1 LRIKNIL
8 NSREHLRNIFQ
19 KNLTLEPSAISITS
33 SADEKF
39 LVKLMEKIEAG
50 IPESEYSVDTLE
62 KEMSISHTHFYRKV
76 KSLTGFSGKEL
87 LQNMRLKRAVDLLLQ
102 NKLRVS
108 EIAYMTGF
116 NDPRYFSKCF
126 KKKYGMTPS
135 EYTYKQNEISS

>member
-1 LRIKNIL
+1 
-8 NSREHLRNIFQ
+8 
-19 KNLTLEPSAISITS
+19 
-33 SADEKF
+33 
-39 LVKLMEKIEAG
+39 MEKIEAG
-50 IPESEYSVDTLE
+50 IPDSEYSVDTLE

-87 LQNMRLKRAVDLLLQ
+87 LQNMRLKRATDLLSQ

-126 KKKYGMTPS
+126 KKEYGINPS
-135 EYTYKQNEISS
+135 EYIDNQKEISS